1 MEIRTHLLQT
11 IPSDFAKVH
20 LPLERRQIIL
30 QDEYECQWQANW
42 IVSKQHSGISGG
54 WAAFSLD
61 HRLEEGDVCV
71 FEVLDSNQDSIHQD
85 YITIVVHIFRVVEID
100 LEPGTRGGWSEAY
113 NLVHGQG
120 LLRQRKTAAAADT
133 AQDMMGNS
141 TEFERTDDGSPRKR
155 KPCLAR
161 TLHTEV
167 LSGQFSKRNREES
180 KRAQKNGDTLLQTY
194 YQIDEVNLNPKLTE
208 ENETDTRPRV
218 RARSPGSN
226 DTSSF
231 TSDSLDELACEER
244 GMHTDLKPTSDELQA
259 ALKLEKVAHSE
270 TAPPPH
276 SVKVKTEVTENADEK
291 PASSLSQGRR
301 NRVAPAQKFQC
312 ANEELEEEGDTNSE
326 LELSPNPWRNAAD
339 GVGGDGGGSERTWY
353 TVSRLVDKRQ
363 SLNGEENEFLV
374 EFAEELPPLTQQRMM
389 INSNSSKLR
398 ENGLRWIPNSHFS
411 HDFASCYLPTE
422 ASEQAPI

>member
-42 IVSKQHSGISGG
+42 VVSKQHSGISGG

-71 FEVLDSNQDSIHQD
+71 FEVLDSNHQD
-85 YITIVVHIFRVVEID
+85 CITIVVHIFRVVEID

-133 AQDMMGNS
+133 SQDMMENTREFDH
-141 TEFERTDDGSPRKR
+141 TEDSSPRKR
-155 KPCLAR
+155 KSCLAR
-161 TLHTEV
+161 TLHTEI
-167 LSGQFSKRNREES
+167 LSGQFSKRSWEES
-180 KRAQKNGDTLLQTY
+180 KSAQKNGETLLQTY
-194 YQIDEVNLNPKLTE
+194 YQMDEVNLNPKLTE
-208 ENETDTRPRV
+208 DNETDTKPRV

-231 TSDSLDELACEER
+231 TSDSLDFLPCER
-244 GMHTDLKPTSDELQA
+244 RKMHTDVKPTSDELQA
-259 ALKLEKVAHSE
+259 ALKLEKLAHLK
-270 TAPPPH
+270 TAPPPD
-276 SVKVKTEVTENADEK
+276 SVRVKTEVTETVDEK
-291 PASSLSQGRR
+291 PASSLSKGRR
-301 NRVAPAQKFQC
+301 SRVAPAQKFQC
-312 ANEELEEEGDTNSE
+312 ANEELEEEGDINSE
-326 LELSPNPWRNAAD
+326 SELSPNQWRKAAG
-339 GVGGDGGGSERTWY
+339 GVDGDGGSSERTWY

-363 SLNGEENEFLV
+363 SQNSEEYEFLV
-374 EFAEELPPLTQQRMM
+374 ELVEELPPLTQQHMM
-389 INSNSSKLR
+389 INSNSSELM
-398 ENGLRWIPNSHFS
+398 EDGLRWIPNSHFS
-411 HDFASCYLPTE
+411 HDLSSCYLPTE
-422 ASEQAPI
+422 ASEQTPI